1 MNVVKKDDLKMM
13 QRFSSSCLSPSAVQ
27 KLLEY
32 FFSNCRQLMKA
43 VTFVFRQ
50 TFQPGA
56 DSAEARLWL
65 CALNRNPGIISG

>member
-1 MNVVKKDDLKMM
+1 
-13 QRFSSSCLSPSAVQ
+13 
-27 KLLEY
+27 
-32 FFSNCRQLMKA
+32 MKA